1 MPDVLDQ
8 LEDIENSKG
17 GLLAFL
23 RCAGSRHTQCHIL
36 SMLKHIRDAH
46 RAGRRWEV
54 QQLIRVYLTS
64 YDARLAATNR
74 AFEKMKPGR
83 RPPRKQLPSI
93 ASGLNAFKGTQEEVR
108 LIFKRKRSNPN
119 EFRPTLDFG
128 IENRALQ
135 YLVLSVLYVI
145 ADLHPRQFGVR
156 GGVPAA
162 ITHVRDAMND
172 GYLWATEIDIKDC
185 YQSFDGNRIADV
197 TPIPKKVVEGV
208 LISRNLNIVTVP
220 GVTVPCTHHVIIG
233 PADTEEKAK
242 LLFAKYLAD
251 ARQGIPQGSA
261 ASPLLAEMLLAPLLD
276 QLPVGSEVAGYVDNF
291 LVLAK
296 DKGAAAATTSTFGSA
311 LLAHP
316 VGQLTPKIKSFPL
329 GGPIE
334 SLGHR
339 LTARHGVIEVEPSP
353 SNRKKFERTLNRG
366 LAYLKRP
373 TTSPASRAR
382 KVRELKRDLRSW
394 TENFRLCDGMEVY
407 RGNWLTKILSASH
420 VMSTVPQPGKQ
431 PMSSTTKMVFNLHP
445 DQEEIVTAAI
455 EHIQE
460 LTGTAYP
467 SVALEYMA
475 QSYLGAGLQFS
486 DPKQAL
492 LYARN
497 HSDDPALF
505 AQNWIGII
513 EKLCPELTINAEI
526 TLKEHAAA

>member
-185 YQSFDGNRIADV
+185 YQSFDGTGHSTRIGRIA
-197 TPIPKKVVEGV
+197 
-208 LISRNLNIVTVP
+208 
-220 GVTVPCTHHVIIG
+220 
-233 PADTEEKAK
+233 
-242 LLFAKYLAD
+242 
-251 ARQGIPQGSA
+251 
-261 ASPLLAEMLLAPLLD
+261 
-276 QLPVGSEVAGYVDNF
+276 
-291 LVLAK
+291 
-296 DKGAAAATTSTFGSA
+296 
-311 LLAHP
+311 
-316 VGQLTPKIKSFPL
+316 PL
-329 GGPIE
+329 G
-334 SLGHR
+334 
-339 LTARHGVIEVEPSP
+339 
-353 SNRKKFERTLNRG
+353 
-366 LAYLKRP
+366 
-373 TTSPASRAR
+373 
-382 KVRELKRDLRSW
+382 RDVV
-394 TENFRLCDGMEVY
+394 G
-407 RGNWLTKILSASH
+407 
-420 VMSTVPQPGKQ
+420 TV
-431 PMSSTTKMVFNLHP
+431 
-445 DQEEIVTAAI
+445 A
-455 EHIQE
+455 
-460 LTGTAYP
+460 
-467 SVALEYMA
+467 
-475 QSYLGAGLQFS
+475 
-486 DPKQAL
+486 
-492 LYARN
+492 
-497 HSDDPALF
+497 
-505 AQNWIGII
+505 
-513 EKLCPELTINAEI
+513 
-526 TLKEHAAA
+526 